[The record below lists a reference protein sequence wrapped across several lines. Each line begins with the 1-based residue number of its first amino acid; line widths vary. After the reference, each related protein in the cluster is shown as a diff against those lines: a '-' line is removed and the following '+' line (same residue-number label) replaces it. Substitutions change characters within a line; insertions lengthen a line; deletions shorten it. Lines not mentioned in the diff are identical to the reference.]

1 MFVYLKSMIEL
12 MSHSEDQKE
21 SSVILENNII
31 IDHWLSLAAETETW
45 CAVAMTL
52 TNLGHKF
59 APPWTHPLPSIPF
72 LVLNALRCLGVCV
85 CMQKWEPLYRERK
98 IGREQR
104 TFIRHFYNFTHTYAT
119 AWAMEKSKQP

>member
-1 MFVYLKSMIEL
+1 MFMHLKL
-12 MSHSEDQKE
+12 MSGSEQKE
-21 SSVILENNII
+21 SSIIVENNII
-31 IDHWLSLAAETETW
+31 TDHWSTLAAKKKQKTEAW

-85 CMQKWEPLYRERK
+85 HAKVRASL
-98 IGREQR
+98 
-104 TFIRHFYNFTHTYAT
+104 
-119 AWAMEKSKQP
+119 